1 VNLFKKLLEM
11 ASFAT
16 EPNRFRVDYYAT
28 TRTPKGS
35 SSRFTTTSTL
45 DNLRGNA
52 RSETAV
58 LAYLQRK
65 HPCCDIQ
72 INSLDFI

>member
-1 VNLFKKLLEM
+1 M
-11 ASFAT
+11 ARFAS

-35 SSRFTTTSTL
+35 ASRFTVTSTL

-58 LAYLQRK
+58 LAYLQQR
-65 HPCCDIQ
+65 HPACDIQ
-72 INSLDFI
+72 INNLEFI